1 MTVDPYKMRDDS
13 DFADELYDIVKYDRD
28 GSDVEY
34 PFLEVNTFEKVGQSQ
49 NEYDAWVQTGAVDL
63 KSYGGDTKAIGAP
76 FDIHF
81 IGKKTYGSFNPT
93 TKKFTPTT
101 TENTNSEQT

>member
-13 DFADELYDIVKYDRD
+13 
-28 GSDVEY
+28 VEY

-101 TENTNSEQT
+101 DSTNLEQT